1 MKKSI
6 ALAFIFIVMCFSSFS
21 QKKKT
26 MFLDNIDT
34 ICNNTKV
41 IYSVKVKNFTN
52 IAGFQGT
59 IKWDSTLLRIDSV
72 FFNPN
77 GGPIQLADTNV
88 NLKIK
93 NSTLSY
99 LWYDTT
105 FLGVTVPDSTTIISF
120 RFNVISAR
128 GSTTPIYFINKPTK
142 LEIDTVDINGIPSIS
157 DDTLYI
163 NGKIQFV
170 DTPIIVQNG
179 NTLTC
184 EASCSPTSYQWFING
199 VLLPNDTTKTITI
212 PSGTPKN
219 PYTVTV
225 YYSNGNSVSSTYNGT
240 SLPLQL
246 ISFKGSL
253 TKNKPLLTWT
263 TSKELYQNVFY
274 LERRQANSEF
284 VTVSTIPSKN
294 NSISNN
300 EYSYLDKTAVG
311 SNVYRLKIVDN
322 LGFVQYSNEVT
333 LTANNNESSVFVY
346 PNPASKF
353 LKVEG
358 NRISSIAISDN
369 YGRKVFEKQIAN
381 TTNSIETISIEKLT
395 KGIYFVTVRLI
406 EGGTTTEKIIVE

>member
-1 MKKSI
+1 
-6 ALAFIFIVMCFSSFS
+6 
-21 QKKKT
+21 